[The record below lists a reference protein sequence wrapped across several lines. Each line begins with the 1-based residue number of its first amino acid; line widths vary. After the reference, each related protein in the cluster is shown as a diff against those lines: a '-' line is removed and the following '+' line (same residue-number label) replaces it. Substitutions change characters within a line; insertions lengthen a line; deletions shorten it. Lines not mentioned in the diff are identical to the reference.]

1 MRFFPRPDGEHITA
15 VSKALGYSKFSFVV
29 DTMGVLLI
37 DEDINGRER
46 AVGISSSTELLL
58 SPTSVAAAAV
68 GCCDEA
74 DASVV
79 MLASS
84 MSSSVTILS
93 VSSSSNR
100 TWHSS

>member
-37 DEDINGRER
+37 VEEISGRDR
-46 AVGISSSTELLL
+46 ADGISSSTELLL
-58 SPTSVAAAAV
+58 IPTSVVAAKGAAAV

-79 MLASS
+79 MLSL
-84 MSSSVTILS
+84 I
-93 VSSSSNR
+93 
-100 TWHSS
+100 HI